1 VCAGDVYCYPNA
13 EDLLLFFSPNKMH
26 PIITCVTIITNMKMM
41 NQPRLLGIARLN
53 EKGQLVIPK
62 EAREFLGIGP
72 GDRVLIAAAPFRKA
86 IFIARP
92 EDVEEQLQ
100 TMVANTEKTI
110 VAMRK
115 KLNK

>member
-1 VCAGDVYCYPNA
+1 MSFV
-13 EDLLLFFSPNKMH
+13 FSGTNLH
-26 PIITCVTIITNMKMM
+26 PIITYVTIITNMKTM

-62 EAREFLGIGP
+62 EAREYLGIGP

-86 IFIARP
+86 IMIARP
-92 EDVEEQLQ
+92 EDVEAQLQ
-100 TMVANTEKTI
+100 MMVANTEKTI

-115 KLNK
+115 KLKK

>member
-1 VCAGDVYCYPNA
+1 MAPYRI
-13 EDLLLFFSPNKMH
+13 LSW
-26 PIITCVTIITNMKMM
+26 IITYVTIITSMKMK
-41 NQPRLLGIARLN
+41 NQPRLLSIARLN

-72 GDRVLIAAAPFRKA
+72 GDRVLISAAPFRKA

-100 TMVANTEKTI
+100 QMVSNTEKTI

-115 KLNK
+115 KLKK

>member
-1 VCAGDVYCYPNA
+1 MSFV
-13 EDLLLFFSPNKMH
+13 FSGTNLH
-26 PIITCVTIITNMKMM
+26 PIITYVTIITNMKMM

-62 EAREFLGIGP
+62 EAREYLGIGP

-86 IFIARP
+86 IMIARP
-92 EDVEEQLQ
+92 EDVEAQLQ
-100 TMVANTEKTI
+100 MMVANTEKTI

-115 KLNK
+115 KLKK

>member
-1 VCAGDVYCYPNA
+1 
-13 EDLLLFFSPNKMH
+13 MH
-26 PIITCVTIITNMKMM
+26 PIITCVTITTNMKMM

-62 EAREFLGIGP
+62 EAREYLGIGP
-72 GDRVLIAAAPFRKA
+72 GDRVLIAAAPFRKT
-86 IFIARP
+86 IMIARP

-100 TMVANTEKTI
+100 MMVANTEKTI

-115 KLNK
+115 KLKK